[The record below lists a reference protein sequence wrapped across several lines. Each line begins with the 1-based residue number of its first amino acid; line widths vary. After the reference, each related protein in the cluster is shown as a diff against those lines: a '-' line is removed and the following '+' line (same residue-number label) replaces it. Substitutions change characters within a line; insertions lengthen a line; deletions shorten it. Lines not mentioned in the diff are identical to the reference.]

1 MGIGVLWVPALAGY
15 LFLTHFN
22 GTKFT
27 LLRSTGYQFL
37 LRAAIAG
44 FVLYVIATGLAWLG
58 TAKVPSIGRLWGAL
72 FPLEYSGT
80 AALSFL
86 IGLVSPRLLNLVP
99 YYGKFTAQR
108 RAAFLDGDQIG
119 LLVDQSIREGQ
130 IIELAL
136 TSGKSYVCRA
146 VHGTFGH
153 RDIGDVLVVPV
164 LSGYRDREKQRLVL
178 TTNYEPM
185 LRDSI
190 ELERFHVAIPIR
202 EIVSVRIFD
211 LEIYSQFQ
219 ESG

>member
-15 LFLTHFN
+15 IFLTRFN

-27 LLRSTGYQFL
+27 LIRSSGYQFV

-44 FVLYVIATGLAWLG
+44 LILYVVATGLAWAAA
-58 TAKVPSIGRLWGAL
+58 TKASNVVNLWGEV

-80 AALSFL
+80 AALSFV
-86 IGLVSPRLLNLVP
+86 IGFVSPWFLNLIP
-99 YYGKFTAQR
+99 YFDKFSAQR

-119 LLVDQSIREGQ
+119 LLVDRSIEEGQ

-136 TSGKSYVCRA
+136 SSGKSYVGRA

-164 LSGYRDREKQRLVL
+164 LSGYRDREKQSLVL
-178 TTNYEPM
+178 TTNYEPV
-185 LRDSI
+185 LRDSV
-190 ELERFHVAIPIR
+190 ELDRFHIAIPIR

-211 LEIYSQFQ
+211 LEIYGRFH
-219 ESG
+219 